1 MNKRFFSAIIS
12 AVLLATASVGITAS
26 AEETVSENQETTA
39 VTEMAEITEKP
50 EETTITDTAEI
61 SENQTETTVT
71 DTSEISE
78 NPTEI
83 TDTTTSETM
92 ENPSETTTT
101 EKTTVDYFNDD
112 YYDTAGNA
120 TLIKEESIIYD
131 SEEMQFIAVTTKDGH
146 VFYVLINYS
155 AESGEDAVYFLNKVD
170 DYDLYALLY
179 AGDEEN
185 NITPEQALQAAENA
199 NGRVQNNSENPT
211 ENSSENTENEE
222 VSEPI
227 QTPKN
232 SMNMNMIYLVVGV
245 VVLVAIGFMAMKF
258 MKKPKKNVA
267 SEDENY
273 DFYEPED
280 DEE

>member
-1 MNKRFFSAIIS
+1 MKKKFFSAMIS
-12 AVLLATASVGITAS
+12 AVLLATASVGVTAS
-26 AEETVSENQETTA
+26 AEETASENQETTA
-39 VTEMAEITEKP
+39 VIEMAESTEKP
-50 EETTITDTAEI
+50 AETTA
-61 SENQTETTVT
+61 T

-78 NPTEI
+78 NPVEI
-83 TDTTTSETM
+83 TDTTTSETT
-92 ENPSETTTT
+92 ENPTETTTT
-101 EKTTVDYFNDD
+101 EKTTVDYFDDD

-199 NGRVQNNSENPT
+199 NGRVQNNSEN
-211 ENSSENTENEE
+211 EE
-222 VSEPI
+222 TSVPVSE
-227 QTPKN
+227 QKN
-232 SMNMNMIYLVVGV
+232 SANMNMIYLAVG
-245 VVLVAIGFMAMKF
+245 AIVIIAVGFIAMKF
-258 MKKPKKNVA
+258 MKKPKKKVT

-273 DFYEPED
+273 DFYDDED

>member
-1 MNKRFFSAIIS
+1 MKKKFFSAMIS
-12 AVLLATASVGITAS
+12 AVLLATASVGVTAS
-26 AEETVSENQETTA
+26 AEETASENQETTA
-39 VTEMAEITEKP
+39 VIEMAESTEKP
-50 EETTITDTAEI
+50 AETTA
-61 SENQTETTVT
+61 T

-78 NPTEI
+78 NPVEI
-83 TDTTTSETM
+83 TYTTTSETT
-92 ENPSETTTT
+92 ENLTETTTT
-101 EKTTVDYFNDD
+101 EKTTVDYFDDD

-199 NGRVQNNSENPT
+199 NGRVQNNSEN
-211 ENSSENTENEE
+211 EE
-222 VSEPI
+222 TSVPVSE
-227 QTPKN
+227 QKN
-232 SMNMNMIYLVVGV
+232 SANMNMIYLAVG
-245 VVLVAIGFMAMKF
+245 AIVIIAVGFIAMKF
-258 MKKPKKNVA
+258 MKKPKKKVT

-273 DFYEPED
+273 DFYDDED

>member
-1 MNKRFFSAIIS
+1 MKKKFFRAMIS
-12 AVLLATASVGITAS
+12 AVLLAIASVGITAF
-26 AEETVSENQETTA
+26 AEETASENQETTA
-39 VTEMAEITEKP
+39 VTEMTESTEK
-50 EETTITDTAEI
+50 TA
-61 SENQTETTVT
+61 ETTVT

-78 NPTEI
+78 NPTE
-83 TDTTTSETM
+83 
-92 ENPSETTTT
+92 TTTT
-101 EKTTVDYFNDD
+101 EKTTVDYFSDD

-155 AESGEDAVYFLNKVD
+155 AGSGEDAVYFLNKVD

-185 NITPEQALQAAENA
+185 EITPEQALQAAENA

-222 VSEPI
+222 TSVPVSE
-227 QTPKN
+227 QKN
-232 SMNMNMIYLVVGV
+232 SANMNMIYLAVGAI
-245 VVLVAIGFMAMKF
+245 VLVAVGFIAMKF
-258 MKKPKKNVA
+258 MKKPKKNVT

-280 DEE
+280 DDE

>member
-1 MNKRFFSAIIS
+1 MKKKFFSAMIS
-12 AVLLATASVGITAS
+12 AVLLATASVGVTAS
-26 AEETVSENQETTA
+26 AEETASENQETTA
-39 VTEMAEITEKP
+39 VIEMAESTEKP
-50 EETTITDTAEI
+50 AETTA
-61 SENQTETTVT
+61 T

-78 NPTEI
+78 NPVEI
-83 TDTTTSETM
+83 TDTITSETT
-92 ENPSETTTT
+92 ENPTETTTT
-101 EKTTVDYFNDD
+101 EKTTVDYFDDD

-199 NGRVQNNSENPT
+199 NGRVQNNSEN
-211 ENSSENTENEE
+211 EE
-222 VSEPI
+222 TSVPVSE
-227 QTPKN
+227 QKN
-232 SMNMNMIYLVVGV
+232 SANMNMIYLAVG
-245 VVLVAIGFMAMKF
+245 AIVIIAVGFIAMKF
-258 MKKPKKNVA
+258 MKKPKKKVT

-273 DFYEPED
+273 DFYDDED

>member
-1 MNKRFFSAIIS
+1 MKKKFFSAMIS

-26 AEETVSENQETTA
+26 AEETASENQETTA
-39 VTEMAEITEKP
+39 VIEMAENTEKP
-50 EETTITDTAEI
+50 A
-61 SENQTETTVT
+61 ETTVT
-71 DTSEISE
+71 DTSEI
-78 NPTEI
+78 
-83 TDTTTSETM
+83 TDTTTSETT

-101 EKTTVDYFNDD
+101 EKTTVDYFDDD

-155 AESGEDAVYFLNKVD
+155 AESGEDAIYFLNKVD

-185 NITPEQALQAAENA
+185 EITPEQALQAAENA

-222 VSEPI
+222 TSVPVSE
-227 QTPKN
+227 QKN
-232 SMNMNMIYLVVGV
+232 SANMNMIYLAVGAI
-245 VVLVAIGFMAMKF
+245 VLVAVGFIAMKF
-258 MKKPKKNVA
+258 MKKPKKKVT

-273 DFYEPED
+273 DFYDDED